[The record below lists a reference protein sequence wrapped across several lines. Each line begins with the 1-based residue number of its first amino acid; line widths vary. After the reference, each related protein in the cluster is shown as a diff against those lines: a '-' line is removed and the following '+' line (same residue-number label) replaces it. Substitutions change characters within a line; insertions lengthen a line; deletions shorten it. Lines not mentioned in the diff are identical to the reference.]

1 MLPRLHWGE
10 IGEITPSKILF
21 GARNGGNCLRSVCFL
36 RLKRMAK
43 GLFFQFIKCQ
53 WSFIFDLITAK
64 GNPSQVVFK
73 LLPTSE
79 IQVGKKSQSCD
90 KSFAQV
96 ESLSSDL
103 SRIFIFHKTQAV
115 FILGGLST
123 TSKNN
128 LWRIEYMAN
137 KKNWMNEWMK
147 RITWSAGACRGVTLL
162 LCYYSLLPSVA
173 VITAADVIV

>member
-21 GARNGGNCLRSVCFL
+21 GARNWGNCLRSVCFL
-36 RLKRMAK
+36 RLKRIAK

-79 IQVGKKSQSCD
+79 IQVTRALLKWKVSVATYHA
-90 KSFAQV
+90 F
-96 ESLSSDL
+96 LSSTKRKRSSSWEDWVL
-103 SRIFIFHKTQAV
+103 HLKITCE
-115 FILGGLST
+115 GLNIWQI
-123 TSKNN
+123 KK
-128 LWRIEYMAN
+128 IE
-137 KKNWMNEWMK
+137 WMNEWK
-147 RITWSAGACRGVTLL
+147 GLHGARARAGGWLSCFVTIHS
-162 LCYYSLLPSVA
+162 YHQ
-173 VITAADVIV
+173 